1 MFTSDE
7 FEREFNIGRREF
19 YRGMKIAKFFIIV
32 IFIIGVLTSVLITP
46 YNNLVD
52 KHTNVESAYSVIETT
67 LQRRND
73 LIPNVVNSVKGY
85 MAHEEKLLT
94 EITNARKEIGKA
106 EIENGS
112 NLDNSISK
120 LIALAESNP
129 ELKANESVNALIIEL
144 EGTENRIMVARQDYI
159 KAVSEYN
166 ATIRKF
172 PTSVFAKIFG
182 FKEIQVFQAS
192 PEANKVPNVDLK

>member
-1 MFTSDE
+1 MFNSDFDRE
-7 FEREFNIGRREF
+7 FEQREKRFNLTFNVAWIAIILFVVIGGF
-19 YRGMKIAKFFIIV
+19 V
-32 IFIIGVLTSVLITP
+32 TQ
-46 YNNLVD
+46 YNSLVD
-52 KHTNVESAYSVIETT
+52 KNAKVEQYYSVIETT

-106 EIENGS
+106 EVESGS
-112 NLDNSISK
+112 SLDTSISK

-129 ELKANESVNALIIEL
+129 ELKANENVNALIIEL

-182 FKEIQVFQAS
+182 FKEVQIFQAS
-192 PEANKVPNVDLK
+192 PESNKVPNVDLK

>member
-1 MFTSDE
+1 MFNSDFDRE
-7 FEREFNIGRREF
+7 FEQREKRFNLTFNITW
-19 YRGMKIAKFFIIV
+19 IAIILFVV
-32 IFIIGVLTSVLITP
+32 IGGFVTQ
-46 YNNLVD
+46 YNSLVD
-52 KHTNVESAYSVIETT
+52 KNSKVEQYYSVIETT

-106 EIENGS
+106 EIESGS
-112 NLDNSISK
+112 NLDSSISK

-144 EGTENRIMVARQDYI
+144 EGTENRIMVARQDYV

-166 ATIRKF
+166 ATVRKF

-192 PEANKVPNVDLK
+192 PESNTVPNVDLK

>member
-1 MFTSDE
+1 MFNSD
-7 FEREFNIGRREF
+7 FDREFDRREKRF
-19 YRGMKIAKFFIIV
+19 NLTFNIAWIV
-32 IFIIGVLTSVLITP
+32 IILFVIVSSSVAQ
-46 YNNLVD
+46 YNSLVD
-52 KHTNVESAYSVIETT
+52 KNSKVEQYYSVIETT

-94 EITNARKEIGKA
+94 EITNVRKEIGKA

-112 NLDNSISK
+112 NLDSSISK

-144 EGTENRIMVARQDYI
+144 EGTENRILVARQDYI

-182 FKEIQVFQAS
+182 FKEVEVFQAT
-192 PEANKVPNVDLK
+192 PESKTVPNVDLK

>member
-1 MFTSDE
+1 MFNSDFDRE
-7 FEREFNIGRREF
+7 FEQREKRFNLMFNIAW
-19 YRGMKIAKFFIIV
+19 IAIILFV
-32 IFIIGVLTSVLITP
+32 IIGGFVTQ
-46 YNNLVD
+46 YNSLVD
-52 KHTNVESAYSVIETT
+52 KNAKVEQYYSVIETT

-182 FKEIQVFQAS
+182 FNEIQVFQAT
-192 PEANKVPNVDLK
+192 PESKTVPNVDLK

>member
-1 MFTSDE
+1 MFNSD
-7 FEREFNIGRREF
+7 FDREFDRREKRF
-19 YRGMKIAKFFIIV
+19 NLTFNIAWIAIILFV
-32 IFIIGVLTSVLITP
+32 IISSSVAQ
-46 YNNLVD
+46 YNSLVD
-52 KHTNVESAYSVIETT
+52 KNSKVEQYYSVIETT

-106 EIENGS
+106 EIESGS

-129 ELKANESVNALIIEL
+129 ELKANENVNALIIEL
-144 EGTENRIMVARQDYI
+144 EGTENRILVARQDYI

-182 FKEIQVFQAS
+182 FKEVQVFQAS
-192 PEANKVPNVDLK
+192 PESKTVPNVDLK

>member
-1 MFTSDE
+1 MFNSDFDSE
-7 FEREFNIGRREF
+7 FTKREKRFNLEVR
-19 YRGMKIAKFFIIV
+19 IAFII
-32 IFIIGVLTSVLITP
+32 FILFAIISSSVAQ
-46 YNNLVD
+46 YNEFVD
-52 KHTNVESAYSVIETT
+52 TNTKVEQYYSVIETT

-94 EITNARKEIGKA
+94 EITNARKEIGKS

-112 NLDNSISK
+112 TLDNSISK

-129 ELKANESVNALIIEL
+129 ELRANENVNALIIEL
-144 EGTENRIMVARQDYI
+144 EGTENRIMVARQDYV
-159 KAVSEYN
+159 KAVAEYN

-172 PTSVFAKIFG
+172 PTSMFAKIFG
-182 FKEIQVFQAS
+182 FKEVQIFQAT
-192 PEANKVPNVDLK
+192 PESKTVPNVDLK

>member
-1 MFTSDE
+1 MFNSD
-7 FEREFNIGRREF
+7 FDREFSQREKRFNLTFNITL
-19 YRGMKIAKFFIIV
+19 IAIILFVV
-32 IFIIGVLTSVLITP
+32 IGGFVTQ
-46 YNNLVD
+46 YNSLVD
-52 KHTNVESAYSVIETT
+52 KNSKVEQYYSVIETT

-129 ELKANESVNALIIEL
+129 ELKANESVNAVIIEL
-144 EGTENRIMVARQDYI
+144 EGSENRIMVARQDYI

-182 FKEIQVFQAS
+182 FKEIQVFQAT
-192 PEANKVPNVDLK
+192 PESKTVPNVDLK

>member
-1 MFTSDE
+1 MFNSDFDRE
-7 FEREFNIGRREF
+7 FEQREKRFNLTFNITW
-19 YRGMKIAKFFIIV
+19 IAIILFV
-32 IFIIGVLTSVLITP
+32 IIGGSVAQ
-46 YNNLVD
+46 YNSLVD
-52 KHTNVESAYSVIETT
+52 KNSKVEQYYSVIETT

-106 EIENGS
+106 EIESGS

-129 ELKANESVNALIIEL
+129 ELKANENVNALIVEL

-182 FKEIQVFQAS
+182 FKEIQIFQAN

>member
-1 MFTSDE
+1 MFNSD
-7 FEREFNIGRREF
+7 FERDFERSEKRFNLAFNIAW
-19 YRGMKIAKFFIIV
+19 IAIILFV
-32 IFIIGVLTSVLITP
+32 IIGSSVVQ
-46 YNNLVD
+46 YNSLVD
-52 KHTNVESAYSVIETT
+52 KNSKVEQYYSVIETT

-85 MAHEEKLLT
+85 MTHEEKLLT

-106 EIENGS
+106 EIESGS
-112 NLDNSISK
+112 NLDSSISK

-129 ELKANESVNALIIEL
+129 ELKANENVNALIIEL

-182 FKEIQVFQAS
+182 FNEVQVFQAS

>member
-7 FEREFNIGRREF
+7 FERDFEQSRKRFNF
-19 YRGMKIAKFFIIV
+19 AFNLTWIAIILFV
-32 IFIIGVLTSVLITP
+32 IVGGFVAQ
-46 YNNLVD
+46 YNSLVD
-52 KHTNVESAYSVIETT
+52 KNAKVEQYYSIIETT

-85 MAHEEKLLT
+85 MTHEEKLLT

-106 EIENGS
+106 EVESGS
-112 NLDNSISK
+112 SLDTSISK
-120 LIALAESNP
+120 LIALAESNL
-129 ELKANESVNALIIEL
+129 ELKANENVNALIIEL

-182 FKEIQVFQAS
+182 FNEIQIFQAS

>member
-1 MFTSDE
+1 MFNSD
-7 FEREFNIGRREF
+7 FDREFAQREKRFNLTFNI
-19 YRGMKIAKFFIIV
+19 AWIV
-32 IFIIGVLTSVLITP
+32 IILFVIIGGSVAQ
-46 YNNLVD
+46 YNSLVD
-52 KHTNVESAYSVIETT
+52 KNSKVEQYYSVIETT

-106 EIENGS
+106 EIESGS
-112 NLDNSISK
+112 NLDSSISK

-182 FKEIQVFQAS
+182 FKEVQVFQAT
-192 PEANKVPNVDLK
+192 PESKTVPNVDLK

>member
-1 MFTSDE
+1 MFNSD
-7 FEREFNIGRREF
+7 FDREFDRREKRF
-19 YRGMKIAKFFIIV
+19 NLTFNIAWIV
-32 IFIIGVLTSVLITP
+32 IILFVIVGSSVAQ
-46 YNNLVD
+46 YNSLVD
-52 KHTNVESAYSVIETT
+52 KNSKVEQYYSVIETT

-112 NLDNSISK
+112 NLDSSISK

-144 EGTENRIMVARQDYI
+144 EGTENRILVARQDYI

>member
-1 MFTSDE
+1 MFNSD
-7 FEREFNIGRREF
+7 FDREFDRREKRF
-19 YRGMKIAKFFIIV
+19 NLTFNIAWIV
-32 IFIIGVLTSVLITP
+32 IILFVIVSSSVAQ
-46 YNNLVD
+46 YNSLVD
-52 KHTNVESAYSVIETT
+52 KNSKVEQYYSVIETT

-106 EIENGS
+106 EIESGS

-129 ELKANESVNALIIEL
+129 ELKANENVNALIIEL

-159 KAVSEYN
+159 KTVTEYN
-166 ATIRKF
+166 TLLRQF
-172 PTSVFAKIFG
+172 PTSIIAKLFG
-182 FKEIQVFQAS
+182 FKEVQVFQAS
-192 PEANKVPNVDLK
+192 PESNKVPNVNLK

>member
-1 MFTSDE
+1 MFNSDFDRE
-7 FEREFNIGRREF
+7 FEQREKRFNLTFNIAW
-19 YRGMKIAKFFIIV
+19 IAIILFV
-32 IFIIGVLTSVLITP
+32 IIGGSVAQ
-46 YNNLVD
+46 YNSLVD
-52 KHTNVESAYSVIETT
+52 KNSKVEQYYSVIETT

-106 EIENGS
+106 EVESGS
-112 NLDNSISK
+112 SLDTSISK

-129 ELKANESVNALIIEL
+129 ELKANENVNALIIEL
-144 EGTENRIMVARQDYI
+144 EGTENRILVARQDYI

-172 PTSVFAKIFG
+172 PTSVFAKLFG
-182 FKEIQVFQAS
+182 FKEISTFQAS
-192 PEANKVPNVDLK
+192 TESNTVPNVDLK

>member
-1 MFTSDE
+1 MFNSDFDRE
-7 FEREFNIGRREF
+7 FEQREKRFNLTFNIAW
-19 YRGMKIAKFFIIV
+19 IAIILFVV
-32 IFIIGVLTSVLITP
+32 IGGFVSQ
-46 YNNLVD
+46 YNQLVD
-52 KHTNVESAYSVIETT
+52 KNAKVEQYYSVIETT

-106 EIENGS
+106 EVENGS
-112 NLDNSISK
+112 TLDSSISK

-129 ELKANESVNALIIEL
+129 ELKANENVNALIIEL
-144 EGTENRIMVARQDYI
+144 EGTENRIMVARQDYV
-159 KAVSEYN
+159 KAVAEYN

-182 FKEIQVFQAS
+182 FKEIQTFQAS
-192 PEANKVPNVDLK
+192 PESNKVPNVDLK

>member
-7 FEREFNIGRREF
+7 FERDFKQGEKRFNLEVRVV
-19 YRGMKIAKFFIIV
+19 FII
-32 IFIIGVLTSVLITP
+32 FILFAIISSSVAQ
-46 YNNLVD
+46 YNELVD
-52 KHTNVESAYSVIETT
+52 TNTKVEQYYSVIETT

-94 EITNARKEIGKA
+94 EITNARKEIGKS
-106 EIENGS
+106 EIESGS

-129 ELKANESVNALIIEL
+129 ELKANENVNALIIEL

-182 FKEIQVFQAS
+182 FKEIQIFQAS
-192 PEANKVPNVDLK
+192 PESNKVPNVDLK

>member
-1 MFTSDE
+1 MFNSDFDRE
-7 FEREFNIGRREF
+7 FEQREKRFNLTFNIAW
-19 YRGMKIAKFFIIV
+19 IAIILFV
-32 IFIIGVLTSVLITP
+32 IIGSSVVQ
-46 YNNLVD
+46 YNSLVD
-52 KHTNVESAYSVIETT
+52 KNAKVEQYYSVIETT

-106 EIENGS
+106 EIESGS

-129 ELKANESVNALIIEL
+129 ELKANENVNALIIEL

-159 KAVSEYN
+159 KAVTEYN
-166 ATIRKF
+166 TAIRQF

-182 FKEIQVFQAS
+182 FNEIQIFQAS

>member
-1 MFTSDE
+1 MFNSDFDRE
-7 FEREFNIGRREF
+7 FEQSRKRFDFAFNITW
-19 YRGMKIAKFFIIV
+19 IAIILFV
-32 IFIIGVLTSVLITP
+32 IVGGFVAQ
-46 YNNLVD
+46 YNSLVD
-52 KHTNVESAYSVIETT
+52 KNAKVEQYYSVIETT

-106 EIENGS
+106 EVESGS
-112 NLDNSISK
+112 NLDTSISK

-129 ELKANESVNALIIEL
+129 ELKANENVNALIIEL
-144 EGTENRIMVARQDYI
+144 EGTENRIMAARQDYI

-182 FKEIQVFQAS
+182 FNEIQVFQAS
-192 PEANKVPNVDLK
+192 PESNTVPNVDLK

>member
-1 MFTSDE
+1 MFNSD
-7 FEREFNIGRREF
+7 FDREFDRREKRF
-19 YRGMKIAKFFIIV
+19 NLTFNIAWIAIILFV
-32 IFIIGVLTSVLITP
+32 IISSSVAQ
-46 YNNLVD
+46 YNSLVD
-52 KHTNVESAYSVIETT
+52 KNSKVEQYYSFIETT

-73 LIPNVVNSVKGY
+73 LIHNVVNSVKGY

-106 EIENGS
+106 EIESGS
-112 NLDNSISK
+112 NLDSSISK

-144 EGTENRIMVARQDYI
+144 EGTENRILVARQDYI

-166 ATIRKF
+166 ATIRRF

-182 FKEIQVFQAS
+182 FKEIQIFQAS
-192 PEANKVPNVDLK
+192 PEANKAPNVDLK

>member
-1 MFTSDE
+1 MFNSD
-7 FEREFNIGRREF
+7 FDREFDRREKRF
-19 YRGMKIAKFFIIV
+19 NLTFNIAWIV
-32 IFIIGVLTSVLITP
+32 IILFVIVGSSVAQ
-46 YNNLVD
+46 YNSLVD
-52 KHTNVESAYSVIETT
+52 KNSKVEQYYSVIETT

-106 EIENGS
+106 EIESGS

-144 EGTENRIMVARQDYI
+144 EGTENRILVARQDYI

-182 FKEIQVFQAS
+182 FKEIQVFQAT
-192 PEANKVPNVDLK
+192 PESKTVPNVDLK

>member
-1 MFTSDE
+1 MFNSD
-7 FEREFNIGRREF
+7 FDREFDRREKRF
-19 YRGMKIAKFFIIV
+19 NLTFNIAWIV
-32 IFIIGVLTSVLITP
+32 IILFVIISGSVAQ
-46 YNNLVD
+46 YNSLVD
-52 KHTNVESAYSVIETT
+52 KNSKVEQYYSVIETT

-106 EIENGS
+106 EVESGS
-112 NLDNSISK
+112 NLDSSISK

-182 FKEIQVFQAS
+182 FNEIQVFQAT
-192 PEANKVPNVDLK
+192 PESKTVPNVDLK

>member
-1 MFTSDE
+1 MFNSDFDRE
-7 FEREFNIGRREF
+7 FERREKRFNLTFNIAW
-19 YRGMKIAKFFIIV
+19 IAIILFV
-32 IFIIGVLTSVLITP
+32 IVGGFVAQ
-46 YNNLVD
+46 YNSLVD
-52 KHTNVESAYSVIETT
+52 KNAKVEQYYSVIETT

-106 EIENGS
+106 EVESGS
-112 NLDNSISK
+112 SLDNSISK

-129 ELKANESVNALIIEL
+129 ELKANENVNALIIEL
-144 EGTENRIMVARQDYI
+144 EGTENRIMVARQDYV
-159 KAVSEYN
+159 KAASEYN
-166 ATIRKF
+166 ATVRKF

-192 PEANKVPNVDLK
+192 PESNTVPNVDLK

>member
-1 MFTSDE
+1 MFDTE
-7 FEREFNIGRREF
+7 FERNIRDF
-19 YRGMKIAKFFIIV
+19 DRGMKLSKLFITTILV
-32 IFIIGVLTSVLITP
+32 IGVLTSVLITQ
-46 YNNLVD
+46 YNSLVD
-52 KHTNVESAYSVIETT
+52 KNAKVEQYYSVIETT

-106 EIENGS
+106 EIESGS
-112 NLDNSISK
+112 NLDSSISK

-129 ELKANESVNALIIEL
+129 ELKANENVNALIIEL

-182 FKEIQVFQAS
+182 FNEIQIFQAS

>member
-1 MFTSDE
+1 MFNSEDFDRE
-7 FEREFNIGRREF
+7 FEQSRKRFNLSF
-19 YRGMKIAKFFIIV
+19 NVAWIV
-32 IFIIGVLTSVLITP
+32 IILFVVISGFMSQ
-46 YNNLVD
+46 YNSLVD
-52 KHTNVESAYSVIETT
+52 KNTKVEQYYSVIETT

-94 EITNARKEIGKA
+94 EITNTRKEIGKV
-106 EIENGS
+106 EVENGS

-129 ELKANESVNALIIEL
+129 ELKANENVNALIIEL

-159 KAVSEYN
+159 KAVTEYN
-166 ATIRKF
+166 TLLRQF
-172 PTSVFAKIFG
+172 PTSIIAKLFG
-182 FKEIQVFQAS
+182 FSEVKLFQAS
-192 PEANKVPNVDLK
+192 PESNTVPNVDLK

>member
-1 MFTSDE
+1 MFNSD
-7 FEREFNIGRREF
+7 FEREFDRREKRF
-19 YRGMKIAKFFIIV
+19 NLTFNIAWIV
-32 IFIIGVLTSVLITP
+32 IILFVIISGSVAQ
-46 YNNLVD
+46 YNSLVD
-52 KHTNVESAYSVIETT
+52 KNSKVEQYYSAIETT

-112 NLDNSISK
+112 NLDSSISK

-144 EGTENRIMVARQDYI
+144 EGTENRILVARQDYI

-182 FKEIQVFQAS
+182 FKEVEVFKAT
-192 PEANKVPNVDLK
+192 PESKTVPNVDLK

>member
-7 FEREFNIGRREF
+7 FEREFNRGRREF
-19 YRGMKIAKFFIIV
+19 DRGMKIAKFFIIV

-94 EITNARKEIGKA
+94 EITNARKEIGRA

-112 NLDNSISK
+112 NLDSSISK

-159 KAVSEYN
+159 KAVAEYN
-166 ATIRKF
+166 TLLRQF
-172 PTSVFAKIFG
+172 PTSIIAKLFG
-182 FKEIQVFQAS
+182 FSEVKLFQAS
-192 PEANKVPNVDLK
+192 PESNKVPNVDLK

>member
-1 MFTSDE
+1 MFNSD
-7 FEREFNIGRREF
+7 FDREFDRREKRF
-19 YRGMKIAKFFIIV
+19 NLTFNIAWIV
-32 IFIIGVLTSVLITP
+32 IILFVIISSSVAQ
-46 YNNLVD
+46 YNSLVD
-52 KHTNVESAYSVIETT
+52 KNSKVEQHYSVIETT

-106 EIENGS
+106 EIESGS
-112 NLDNSISK
+112 NLDSSISK

-166 ATIRKF
+166 ATVRKF

-182 FKEIQVFQAS
+182 FKEIQVFQAT
-192 PEANKVPNVDLK
+192 PESKTVPNVDLK

>member
-1 MFTSDE
+1 MFNSDFDRE
-7 FEREFNIGRREF
+7 FEQREKRFNFAFNLTWIAIILFVVIGGF
-19 YRGMKIAKFFIIV
+19 VAQ
-32 IFIIGVLTSVLITP
+32 
-46 YNNLVD
+46 YNSLVD
-52 KHTNVESAYSVIETT
+52 KNAKVEQYYSVIETT

-106 EIENGS
+106 EVESGS
-112 NLDNSISK
+112 NLDTSISK

-129 ELKANESVNALIIEL
+129 ELKANENVNALIIEL

-166 ATIRKF
+166 ATVRKF

-182 FKEIQVFQAS
+182 FKEVQVFQAS
-192 PEANKVPNVDLK
+192 PESKTVPNVDLK

>member
-1 MFTSDE
+1 MTQ
-7 FEREFNIGRREF
+7 
-19 YRGMKIAKFFIIV
+19 
-32 IFIIGVLTSVLITP
+32 
-46 YNNLVD
+46 YNSLVD
-52 KHTNVESAYSVIETT
+52 KNAKVEQYYSVIETT

-106 EIENGS
+106 EIESGS
-112 NLDNSISK
+112 SLDTSISK

-129 ELKANESVNALIIEL
+129 ELKANENVNALIIEL

-172 PTSVFAKIFG
+172 PTSVFAKVFG
-182 FKEIQVFQAS
+182 FKEIQIFQAS

>member
-1 MFTSDE
+1 MFNSDFDRE
-7 FEREFNIGRREF
+7 FEQREKRFNLTFNIAW
-19 YRGMKIAKFFIIV
+19 IAIILFV
-32 IFIIGVLTSVLITP
+32 IIGGSVAQ
-46 YNNLVD
+46 YNSLVD
-52 KHTNVESAYSVIETT
+52 
-67 LQRRND
+67 ND

-106 EIENGS
+106 EIESGS
-112 NLDNSISK
+112 NLDSSISK

-182 FKEIQVFQAS
+182 FKEVQVFQAS
-192 PEANKVPNVDLK
+192 PESNKVPNVDLK

>member
-1 MFTSDE
+1 MFDIE
-7 FEREFNIGRREF
+7 FERNIRDF
-19 YRGMKIAKFFIIV
+19 DRGMKLSKLFITTILV
-32 IFIIGVLTSVLITP
+32 IGVLTSVLITQ
-46 YNNLVD
+46 YNSLVD
-52 KHTNVESAYSVIETT
+52 KNAKVEQYYSVIETT

-106 EIENGS
+106 EIESGS
-112 NLDNSISK
+112 NLDSSISK

-129 ELKANESVNALIIEL
+129 ELKANENVNALIIEL

-182 FKEIQVFQAS
+182 FKEVQVFQAS
-192 PEANKVPNVDLK
+192 PESNKVPNVDLK

>member
-1 MFTSDE
+1 MFNSDFDRE
-7 FEREFNIGRREF
+7 FEQREKRFNLSFNI
-19 YRGMKIAKFFIIV
+19 AWIV
-32 IFIIGVLTSVLITP
+32 IILFVVISGFMAQ
-46 YNNLVD
+46 YNSLVD
-52 KHTNVESAYSVIETT
+52 KNSKVEQYYSVIETT

-85 MAHEEKLLT
+85 MTHEEKLLT
-94 EITNARKEIGKA
+94 EITNARKEIGKT

-112 NLDNSISK
+112 NLDSSISK
-120 LIALAESNP
+120 LITLAESNP

-144 EGTENRIMVARQDYI
+144 EGTENRIMVARQDYV

-172 PTSVFAKIFG
+172 PTSVFAKLFG
-182 FKEIQVFQAS
+182 FKEISTFQAS
-192 PEANKVPNVDLK
+192 TESNTVPNVDLK

>member
-1 MFTSDE
+1 MFTSREFEEE
-7 FEREFNIGRREF
+7 FERSGREFNREF
-19 YRGMKIAKFFIIV
+19 KIVKISLIV
-32 IFIIGVLTSVLITP
+32 MFVIGVLTATLITP

-52 KHTNVESAYSVIETT
+52 KHANVESAYSVIETT

-106 EIENGS
+106 EVESGS
-112 NLDNSISK
+112 SLDTSISK
-120 LIALAESNP
+120 LIALAEGNP
-129 ELKANESVNALIIEL
+129 ELKANENVNTLIIEL
-144 EGTENRIMVARQDYI
+144 EGTENRIMVARQDYV

-166 ATIRKF
+166 ATVRKF

-192 PEANKVPNVDLK
+192 PESKTVPNVDLK

>member
-1 MFTSDE
+1 MFNSDFDRE
-7 FEREFNIGRREF
+7 FEQREKRFNLSFNIAW
-19 YRGMKIAKFFIIV
+19 IAIILFVV
-32 IFIIGVLTSVLITP
+32 IGGFVTQ
-46 YNNLVD
+46 YNSLVD
-52 KHTNVESAYSVIETT
+52 KNAKVEQYYSVIETT

-94 EITNARKEIGKA
+94 EITDARKDIGKA
-106 EIENGS
+106 EIESGS
-112 NLDNSISK
+112 NLDSSISK

-129 ELKANESVNALIIEL
+129 ELKANENVNALIIEL

-166 ATIRKF
+166 ATIRRF

-182 FKEIQVFQAS
+182 FNEIQIFQAS
-192 PEANKVPNVDLK
+192 PEANKVPNVNLK

>member
-1 MFTSDE
+1 MFNSD
-7 FEREFNIGRREF
+7 FDREFDRREKRF
-19 YRGMKIAKFFIIV
+19 NLTFNIAWIV
-32 IFIIGVLTSVLITP
+32 IILFVIISGSVAQ
-46 YNNLVD
+46 YNSLVD
-52 KHTNVESAYSVIETT
+52 KNSKVEQYYSVIETT

-106 EIENGS
+106 EVESGS
-112 NLDNSISK
+112 NLDSSISK

-129 ELKANESVNALIIEL
+129 ELKANENVNALIIEL
-144 EGTENRIMVARQDYI
+144 EGTENRILVARQDYI

-182 FKEIQVFQAS
+182 FKEVEVFQAT
-192 PEANKVPNVDLK
+192 PESKTVPNVDLK

>member
-1 MFTSDE
+1 MFNSDFDRE
-7 FEREFNIGRREF
+7 FEQREKRFNLTFNIAW
-19 YRGMKIAKFFIIV
+19 IAIILFV
-32 IFIIGVLTSVLITP
+32 IIGGSVAQ
-46 YNNLVD
+46 YNSLVD
-52 KHTNVESAYSVIETT
+52 KNSKVEQYYSVIETT

-106 EIENGS
+106 EIESGS
-112 NLDNSISK
+112 NLDSSISK

-144 EGTENRIMVARQDYI
+144 EGTENRIMVARQDYV

-182 FKEIQVFQAS
+182 FKEIQIFQAS
-192 PEANKVPNVDLK
+192 PESNTVPNVDLK